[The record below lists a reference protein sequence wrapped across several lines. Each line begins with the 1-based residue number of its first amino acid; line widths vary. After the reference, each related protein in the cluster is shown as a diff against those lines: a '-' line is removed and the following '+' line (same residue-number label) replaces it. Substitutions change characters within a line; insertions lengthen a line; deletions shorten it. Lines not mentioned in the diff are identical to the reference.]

1 MTSKKDIK
9 TRIRAVQNTQ
19 KVTKAMK
26 LISIIKSKQL
36 QNLVNNAKEYNQQ
49 IASLLQKTLAQLES
63 DKTESNKLPAILQP
77 KTQKNAAHCLII
89 ISSDRGLCG
98 PYNSALFKAL
108 KAHIQTIQK
117 PIKLIL
123 FGNKAIS
130 YAQRNLEQCEII
142 QKYSHLPVNPPDSI
156 ASEVFAQV
164 QNSYI
169 EGEIDTLEIF
179 YSRYISMI
187 KSEIKSM
194 RLLPFLVSKPL
205 VQKNSTLKE
214 IVFEPSPLELLRT
227 LIPLYSQNQIYQ
239 ALLSGRAS
247 ELAHRVNAMTA
258 ATDNAKALINQLTL
272 TFNKARQA
280 SITQEISEIVAGAES
295 IA

>member
-1 MTSKKDIK
+1 MSSKKDIK
-9 TRIRAVQNTQ
+9 TRIKAVQNTQ

-49 IASLLQKTLAQLES
+49 IASLLHKTLANADLENI
-63 DKTESNKLPAILQP
+63 DTDKLPNILKKKP
-77 KTQKNAAHCLII
+77 PAGHCLIV

-108 KAHIQTIQK
+108 EAHIKNIKK

-130 YAQRNLEQCEII
+130 YAQRNLGHCEIL
-142 QKYSHLPVNPPDSI
+142 QKYGHLPVNPP
-156 ASEVFAQV
+156 ASLAIEVFSQ
-164 QNSYI
+164 I
-169 EGEIDTLEIF
+169 EKAYSKGEITNVEIF
-179 YSRYISMI
+179 YSRYVSMVN
-187 KSEIKSM
+187 SQVTNTV
-194 RLLPFLVSKPL
+194 LLPFQAFNQPKAENL
-205 VQKNSTLKE
+205 NSTPE
-214 IVFEPSPLELLRT
+214 IIFEPNPIQLLET
-227 LIPLYSQNQIYQ
+227 LIPLYAQNQIYS
-239 ALLSGRAS
+239 AMLSGRAS

-272 TFNKARQA
+272 SYNKARQA